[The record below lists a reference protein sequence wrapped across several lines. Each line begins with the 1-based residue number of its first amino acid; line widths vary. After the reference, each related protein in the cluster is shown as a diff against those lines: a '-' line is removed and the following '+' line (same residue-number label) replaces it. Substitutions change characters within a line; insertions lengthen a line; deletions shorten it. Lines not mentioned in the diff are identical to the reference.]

1 MTNRMDYYTI
11 ANEEMN
17 NLMEM
22 EKLIKKNSIDRRL
35 RELIKIRVS
44 QINGCAYCIH
54 MHTTD
59 ARKMKVSEQEIYL
72 LNAWKE
78 APVYSDND
86 KLAFELAE
94 AVTHIS
100 RAGVPDELF
109 NRVRSAFSEEEYT
122 DLLII
127 INQINMWNRLSISM
141 GNVPEVE

>member
-1 MTNRMDYYTI
+1 
-11 ANEEMN
+11 
-17 NLMEM
+17 
-22 EKLIKKNSIDRRL
+22 
-35 RELIKIRVS
+35 
-44 QINGCAYCIH
+44 

-59 ARKMKVSEQEIYL
+59 ARKMNVTEQEIYL

-78 APVYSDND
+78 APVYSDKD

-100 RAGVPDELF
+100 HAGVPDELY
-109 NRVRSAFSEEEYT
+109 NRVRAEFSEEEYT